1 MKSVAFPWTDKNSA
15 LILASVGA
23 IQSVV
28 RLTLHFLQLTPD
40 LSKLVPEFIP
50 VFIYLFIYLCIMYIL
65 ILLRLVAFYPAESYL
80 EWGQAIF
87 ERNVISQNAQQLIVT
102 KFHQIVFEEETNTF
116 WSEQGFA

>member
-1 MKSVAFPWTDKNSA
+1 MKSVAFPWTDKNST

-50 VFIYLFIYLCIMYIL
+50 LFIYLCILYIL

-87 ERNVISQNAQQLIVT
+87 ERNVISQNAQQLLIVT
-102 KFHQIVFEEETNTF
+102 KFHQIVFEEETNSF

>member
-1 MKSVAFPWTDKNSA
+1 MKSVAFPWTDKNST

-50 VFIYLFIYLCIMYIL
+50 VFIYLFVYNVYIL

-80 EWGQAIF
+80 EWGRAIF
-87 ERNVISQNAQQLIVT
+87 ERDVISQNAQQLIVT
-102 KFHQIVFEEETNTF
+102 KFHQIVFEEETNSF

>member
-1 MKSVAFPWTDKNSA
+1 MKSAAFPWTDKNST

-50 VFIYLFIYLCIMYIL
+50 LFIYLCILYIL
-65 ILLRLVAFYPAESYL
+65 ILLRLVAFYPAESYVV
-80 EWGQAIF
+80 WGQAIF
-87 ERNVISQNAQQLIVT
+87 ERDVISQKA
-102 KFHQIVFEEETNTF
+102 
-116 WSEQGFA
+116 

>member
-1 MKSVAFPWTDKNSA
+1 M
-15 LILASVGA
+15 ASVGA

-80 EWGQAIF
+80 ELGQAIF
-87 ERNVISQNAQQLIVT
+87 ERNVISQNAQQVIVT

-116 WSEQGFA
+116 

>member
-1 MKSVAFPWTDKNSA
+1 MKSVALPWTDKNST

-40 LSKLVPEFIP
+40 LSIYSS
-50 VFIYLFIYLCIMYIL
+50 IYLFIYLCIMYIL

-102 KFHQIVFEEETNTF
+102 KFHQIVFEEETNSL

>member
-1 MKSVAFPWTDKNSA
+1 MKSATFPWTDKNST

-50 VFIYLFIYLCIMYIL
+50 LFIYLCILYIL

-102 KFHQIVFEEETNTF
+102 KFHQIVFEEETNSF

>member
-1 MKSVAFPWTDKNSA
+1 MKSVAFPWTDKNST

-50 VFIYLFIYLCIMYIL
+50 VFIYLFVYNVYFNFI
-65 ILLRLVAFYPAESYL
+65 AFGSVYPAESYL

-87 ERNVISQNAQQLIVT
+87 ERNFISQNVQQLIVT
-102 KFHQIVFEEETNTF
+102 KFHQIVFEEETNSF

>member
-1 MKSVAFPWTDKNSA
+1 MKSVAFPWTDKNST

-40 LSKLVPEFIP
+40 LSKLVPKFIP

-102 KFHQIVFEEETNTF
+102 KFHQIVFEEETNSF

>member
-1 MKSVAFPWTDKNSA
+1 MKSVAFPWTDKNST

-50 VFIYLFIYLCIMYIL
+50 LFIYLCILYIL
-65 ILLRLVAFYPAESYL
+65 ILLLLVAFYPAESYL

-87 ERNVISQNAQQLIVT
+87 ERNVISQNAQQLLIVT
-102 KFHQIVFEEETNTF
+102 KFHQIVFEEETNSF